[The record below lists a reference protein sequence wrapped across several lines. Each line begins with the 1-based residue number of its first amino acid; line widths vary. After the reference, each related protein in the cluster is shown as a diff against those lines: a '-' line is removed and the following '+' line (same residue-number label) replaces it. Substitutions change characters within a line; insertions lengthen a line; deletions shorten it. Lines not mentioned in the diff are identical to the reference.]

1 MGVDLPEYLSAPK
14 LMPVVGLD
22 TAGDRALRNS
32 VYAVGGVM
40 GVLISSSSLITLV
53 QPGTGLRGSSEGRVA
68 DTGVL
73 RAGSSGLTLAAALE
87 GMMDAW
93 VNRRTTTTTVKNE

>member
-14 LMPVVGLD
+14 LMPVAGLD

-53 QPGTGLRGSSEGRVA
+53 QPGTGLLGSSEGRV

-73 RAGSSGLTLAAALE
+73 RAGSSGLTLTAALE
-87 GMMDAW
+87 GMMLDG
-93 VNRRTTTTTVKNE
+93 RRP